1 MNGGIMPISGG
12 KSFADLARRWHG
24 LATRRLAYYD
34 ELYRSGRWRH
44 YYVNQH
50 DFALRMLD
58 VVRAAKIWA
67 ELAGKSPAAKPAPA
81 SKPSDK
87 LRSAA

>member
-1 MNGGIMPISGG
+1 MPISGRH
-12 KSFADLARRWHG
+12 SFANHAHRWHG
-24 LATRRLAYYD
+24 LAMRRLAYYD

-44 YYVNQH
+44 YYANKH

-67 ELAGKSPAAKPAPA
+67 ELAGKPPA
-81 SKPSDK
+81 SKTAPAAPQRDK

>member
-1 MNGGIMPISGG
+1 MPISGRH
-12 KSFADLARRWHG
+12 SYADIARRWHT

-44 YYVNQH
+44 YYANHH

-67 ELAGKSPAAKPAPA
+67 ELAGAPPAAQPAPA
-81 SKPSDK
+81 TKRPNK